1 MSLRFFLVML
11 SMSLLCAG
19 LGGCHRVKY
28 PINVN
33 TASARDLEDLP
44 DIGPKIAA
52 AIVAGRPYKSVDD
65 LLRVK
70 GIGPKTLQKIRDS
83 LATLSASQEAAVKD

>member
-1 MSLRFFLVML
+1 MRLRFFLVIL

-33 TASARDLEDLP
+33 TASARDIEDLP

-70 GIGPKTLQKIRDS
+70 GIGPKTLQKIRDKITT
-83 LATLSASQEAAVKD
+83 AEAAAKP

>member
-1 MSLRFFLVML
+1 MRLRFFLVML
-11 SMSLLCAG
+11 SLSVLCAG

-33 TASARDLEDLP
+33 TAPASDIEDLP

-70 GIGPKTLQKIRDS
+70 GIGPKTLEKIRPKV
-83 LATLSASQEAAVKD
+83 ATTDPAAKP

>member
-1 MSLRFFLVML
+1 MNLRSFLAIVSML
-11 SMSLLCAG
+11 LLCAG
-19 LGGCHRVKY
+19 LGGCNRVTY

-33 TASARDLEDLP
+33 TASDRDIEELP
-44 DIGPKIAA
+44 EVGPKIAA

-70 GIGPKTLQKIRDS
+70 GIGPKTLEKIRS
-83 LATLSASQEAAVKD
+83 KITTGEPSPKK

>member
-1 MSLRFFLVML
+1 MKLRSLLAIL
-11 SMSLLCAG
+11 SVSLLCAG
-19 LGGCHRVKY
+19 FTGCNRVTY

-33 TASARDLEDLP
+33 TAPARDIEDLP

-52 AIVAGRPYKSVDD
+52 AVVAGRPYKSVDD

-70 GIGPKTLQKIRDS
+70 GIGPKTLEKIRSKVTTADS
-83 LATLSASQEAAVKD
+83 GSKK

>member
-1 MSLRFFLVML
+1 MTLRIFLVML
-11 SMSLLCAG
+11 SISLLCAG

-33 TASARDLEDLP
+33 TASARDIEDLP

-70 GIGPKTLQKIRDS
+70 GIGPKTLEKIRPKVTT
-83 LATLSASQEAAVKD
+83 AESAAKP